1 MGTNTFIGKRIDSLQ
16 RTFTAISMR
25 GIYYLA
31 LFCFM
36 MLFTATKADMVTDD
50 EDMAMGSGDQA
61 EVEATTEEGEPEVTE
76 EPAQT
81 EKPSETAPEEKTE
94 GSQEGSHKKVTA
106 TTEEATATEKA
117 DEEVTEPSKEVKTEV
132 KPGSSAYSAELCLFT
147 ALCCLILSVF
157 G

>member
-1 MGTNTFIGKRIDSLQ
+1 MGVNIFIVRRIHSLQ
-16 RTFTAISMR
+16 STFTATNMR

-50 EDMAMGSGDQA
+50 EDMAMGSGEGEDG
-61 EVEATTEEGEPEVTE
+61 TTEGGQPELGKTAAV
-76 EPAQT
+76 T
-81 EKPSETAPEEKTE
+81 EKPAEPAPEEKTG
-94 GSQEGSHKKVTA
+94 GSQEGSDIKA

>member
-1 MGTNTFIGKRIDSLQ
+1 
-16 RTFTAISMR
+16 
-25 GIYYLA
+25 
-31 LFCFM
+31 
-36 MLFTATKADMVTDD
+36 MVTDD

-61 EVEATTEEGEPEVTE
+61 EVEATTKGGEPEVTE
-76 EPAQT
+76 KPAEP
-81 EKPSETAPEEKTE
+81 APEEKTG
-94 GSQEGSHKKVTA
+94 GSQEGSDKNA

>member
-1 MGTNTFIGKRIDSLQ
+1 
-16 RTFTAISMR
+16 MR
-25 GIYYLA
+25 GLYYLA

-50 EDMAMGSGDQA
+50 EDVAMGSGEGE
-61 EVEATTEEGEPEVTE
+61 EVTTELGQPEGGKSV
-76 EPAQT
+76 AVT
-81 EKPSETAPEEKTE
+81 EKPAEPAPEEKTE
-94 GSQEGSHKKVTA
+94 GSQEGSDKKVTA
-106 TTEEATATEKA
+106 TSEEAAATEKA

>member
-16 RTFTAISMR
+16 STFTATNMR
-25 GIYYLA
+25 GLYYLA

-61 EVEATTEEGEPEVTE
+61 EVEATTKGGEPEVTE
-76 EPAQT
+76 KPAEP
-81 EKPSETAPEEKTE
+81 ETPAEPAPEEKTG
-94 GSQEGSHKKVTA
+94 GSQEGSDKNA